1 MINSIRNHS
10 LYPNLLV
17 FLQFFIIGLMVLLS
31 KSFFSS
37 TLGLAIFILGALL
50 GIWALTHNQL
60 GNFNIQPKL
69 RKGSKLITTG
79 IYAWV
84 RHPMYTSVIV
94 MMLGFLVSTATIV
107 ETFLW
112 VILIVV
118 LLLKAKREESLWLKH
133 DEAYEAYK
141 KSTKLFIPY
150 IL

>member
-17 FLQFFIIGLMVLLS
+17 FLQFFIIGLMVIFS

-37 TLGLAIFILGALL
+37 ALGLTIFTLGALL
-50 GIWALTHNQL
+50 GLWALNHNQL

-69 RKGSKLITTG
+69 RQGSKLITTG

-94 MMLGFLVSTATIV
+94 MMLGFLLSTPSIV
-107 ETFLW
+107 EILLW
-112 VILIVV
+112 VILVVV
-118 LLLKAKREESLWLKH
+118 LLLKAKREESLWLEH
-133 DEAYEAYK
+133 DEAYERYK
-141 KSTKLFIPY
+141 NSTKLFIPY